1 MMPPE
6 PEYNLEVL
14 VRVVRMTAALIVAVL
29 LAGLSAT
36 FLGLIDAGRDID
48 GSLSRLER
56 EASTLHR
63 TMTDAINHS
72 GPAEATNRPRNSLRK
87 MIDGFGATSDRA
99 IRESSTPYLDGIAQ
113 WLGRRMDLVPSIETV
128 NKAFGDYLDQAKQ
141 AQADARKSESAANLA
156 AHMLDLSAEQ
166 MVQRIG
172 DARDRTRQAVASA
185 MNGLQLITFMSIGIA
200 ALVIGLTPDQY
211 S

>member
-1 MMPPE
+1 
-6 PEYNLEVL
+6 
-14 VRVVRMTAALIVAVL
+14 MTAALIIAVL

-56 EASTLHR
+56 EAGTLHR
-63 TMTDAINHS
+63 TMTDAINRS

-87 MIDGFGATSDRA
+87 MIDTFGAASDRA

-128 NKAFGDYLDQAKQ
+128 NKAFGDYLNQAKQ
-141 AQADARKSESAANLA
+141 AQADTRKSESAATLA

-185 MNGLQLITFMSIGIA
+185 MNGLQLITFISIGIA